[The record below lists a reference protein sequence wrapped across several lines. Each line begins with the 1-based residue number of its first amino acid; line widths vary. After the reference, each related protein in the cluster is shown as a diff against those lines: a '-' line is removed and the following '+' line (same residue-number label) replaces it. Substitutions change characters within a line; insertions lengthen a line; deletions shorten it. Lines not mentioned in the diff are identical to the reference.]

1 MSVTQGRFG
10 PSALNWRLTRS
21 VTVFQDGT
29 RLARRRSGSPD
40 SPARCMSSAT
50 VVADQQPVG
59 ALQLGAGPGLDV
71 GAVGGVTGLA
81 ARREGCPC
89 LGVPPVST
97 RYPGGQGSNEMSG
110 KCGDGPSSRWL
121 SWWRRYLSKNAPMY
135 VRSSVMAVF
144 GLMVPRSDVT

>member
-1 MSVTQGRFG
+1 VTACAGLSVMVPAWDVDGR
-10 PSALNWRLTRS
+10 
-21 VTVFQDGT
+21 
-29 RLARRRSGSPD
+29 GSPA
-40 SPARCMSSAT
+40 PISS
-50 VVADQQPVG
+50 D
-59 ALQLGAGPGLDV
+59 
-71 GAVGGVTGLA
+71 AVA

-89 LGVPPVST
+89 PGVPPVST

-110 KCGDGPSSRWL
+110 KRGDGPSSRWL